1 MRNDNGSLLYYEGFL
16 SNITDRT
23 QAEHAIVKSEQRYRS
38 LMENAAD
45 AIFLMDQQLM
55 LVDINSAGCELSGY
69 TRTELLAM
77 AGYELLEGSTPEE
90 ASEARDQIEP
100 NVPPMSERLLRRK
113 DGSTI
118 PIENRVNLIELGET
132 SYYLAMTRDIT
143 ERKVAE
149 REFHNREMH
158 FRHMAEENSVMA
170 EIGRIIES
178 YLDISE
184 VYNGLGRELR
194 KLVPFDRI
202 VISLANLEQDT
213 PTNAYVSG
221 WEIPGREAGHVFKW
235 ISLSLAR

>member
-1 MRNDNGSLLYYEGFL
+1 
-16 SNITDRT
+16 
-23 QAEHAIVKSEQRYRS
+23 
-38 LMENAAD
+38 
-45 AIFLMDQQLM
+45 
-55 LVDINSAGCELSGY
+55 
-69 TRTELLAM
+69 
-77 AGYELLEGSTPEE
+77 
-90 ASEARDQIEP
+90 
-100 NVPPMSERLLRRK
+100 MSERLLRRK
-113 DGSTI
+113 DGSTV

-149 REFHNREMH
+149 RELQNREMH

-221 WEIPGREAGHVFKW
+221 WEIPGREAGHVFQMD
-235 ISLSLAR
+235 SSLAGPVIKKGCSQAFHPSNEDELEGDFDILLPQFQAGLRSFLGVPLVAAGVTFGAIRFNSATPNAYTEEVVEMAERIAALVPPALENARL